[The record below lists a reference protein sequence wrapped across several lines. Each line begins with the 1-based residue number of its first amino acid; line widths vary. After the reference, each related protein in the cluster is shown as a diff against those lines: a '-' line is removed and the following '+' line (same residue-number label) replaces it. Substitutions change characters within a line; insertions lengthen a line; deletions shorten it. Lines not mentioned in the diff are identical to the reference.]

1 MQVDA
6 IAKLV
11 EDGDLKQIED
21 AVQASLDEGTSA
33 ETIMDA
39 MINALTRV
47 GERFQQRKIFVPE
60 MLISAMTMKRGVT
73 VLKPSFA
80 PRTDR
85 SLGTFIIGTVKGDLH
100 DIGKNIVVLM
110 LEATGFHVVD
120 LGVDVEPECFID
132 AIKAN
137 PECHVVGISA
147 LLTTTLVSMRE
158 TVRSIKDAGLTS
170 QVRIMVG
177 GTPVTAEFAKKI
189 GADAY
194 TENAAEAAQTAARL
208 VGSAK
213 DEIIQ

>member
-1 MQVDA
+1 MQVEA

-33 ETIMDA
+33 ENIMDA

-80 PRTDR
+80 PKTDK

-110 LEATGFHVVD
+110 LEATGFRVVD
-120 LGVDVEPECFID
+120 LGVDVPPESFID
-132 AIKAN
+132 AIVAN
-137 PECHVVGISA
+137 PDCRVVGISA
-147 LLTTTLVSMRE
+147 LLTTTLASMRE
-158 TVRSIKDAGLTS
+158 TVKAIRNAGLGVR
-170 QVRIMVG
+170 VRIMVG

-194 TENAAEAAQTAARL
+194 TENAAEAAQTAAQL
-208 VGSAK
+208 AGSANG
-213 DEIIQ
+213 